1 MRFKAYL
8 IAFVAV
14 FLILIAA
21 NYYSYVQ
28 MGRGFC
34 DDCFLHF
41 GWPFPLWE
49 EGGFVTVKRV
59 LWAGLVANVSIAIW
73 IGLFFGWVSSK
84 LLARQTVR
92 SSDAA

>member
-1 MRFKAYL
+1 MRFKEYL
-8 IAFVAV
+8 IALVAV
-14 FLILIAA
+14 FAVLIAA

-49 EGGFVTVKRV
+49 DGGFVTVKRV
-59 LWAGLVANVSIAIW
+59 LWAGVVADVSIAIYVAVF
-73 IGLFFGWVSSK
+73 LGWASSK
-84 LLARQTVR
+84 LFARRTVHPN
-92 SSDAA
+92 DAT